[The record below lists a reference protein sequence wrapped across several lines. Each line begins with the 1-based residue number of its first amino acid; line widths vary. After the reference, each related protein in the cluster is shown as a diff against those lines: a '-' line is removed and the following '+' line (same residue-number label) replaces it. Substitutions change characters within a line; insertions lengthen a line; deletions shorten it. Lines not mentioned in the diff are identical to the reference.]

1 MPSQWAMS
9 HAALSK
15 SNVIDRDLERFLTIL
30 PASLADHAGEYALLR
45 HAEVVSFFPSA
56 LDAQIAGNRWFDDGL
71 DPRRS

>member
-1 MPSQWAMS
+1 MS

-15 SNVIDRDLERFLTIL
+15 SEEIDRNLERFLTIL
-30 PASLADHAGEYALLR
+30 PMLLADHAGEYALLR
-45 HAEVVSFFPSA
+45 HGEVVSFFPLA